1 MVDHLEAHA
10 QTISADQLIP
20 IRDADQLATL
30 SEEEL
35 ARPAFFEHSE
45 VLEAV
50 AWDVE
55 RAQRSIELYSAFMDA
70 PPVRRWARMLGPKAA
85 EGLQITVFTRPSEE
99 QQEPRVARHRELVGE
114 LEAVGCRVEFRDRM
128 HEKVL
133 ILDGSVLWHGSK
145 NLLANIGP
153 TDLMMRYTDPASCD
167 RVRRLMERTRMER
180 PARGPWRPAR
190 ETAPAS
196 EIPAQRAEA
205 PAGKVYPGL
214 VRDGRLYL
222 DVPYEQ
228 KDEAKRLLRAQWDRE
243 ARHWWVD
250 ADRITREQA
259 ARWLP

>member
-1 MVDHLEAHA
+1 MR
-10 QTISADQLIP
+10 TSWP
-20 IRDADQLATL
+20 PCRRRNWRDPHSSST
-30 SEEEL
+30 
-35 ARPAFFEHSE
+35 ARSWRRWPGMWSEHS
-45 VLEAV
+45 A
-50 AWDVE
+50 ASSCT
-55 RAQRSIELYSAFMDA
+55 RRSWMHLLSAGGPGCSARRRLGGSRSRSSPA
-70 PPVRRWARMLGPKAA
+70 PP
-85 EGLQITVFTRPSEE
+85 EE
-99 QQEPRVARHRELVGE
+99 QQEPFRMARHRELVGQ

-167 RVRRLMERTRMER
+167 RVRRLMERTRMEH
-180 PARGPWRPAR
+180 PARGLWRPAR

-196 EIPAQRAEA
+196 EMPAQRAEA
-205 PAGKVYPGL
+205 QDGEVYPGL

-228 KDEAKRLLRAQWDRE
+228 RNEAKRLFRAQWDKE

-250 ADRITREQA
+250 ADRIPREQA